1 MCPNPFIEFDCSVDL
16 QKLDFVMTYKAS
28 VYKRF
33 GSNLQLILNDEGNDV
48 KYEKNKEILSFT

>member
-48 KYEKNKEILSFT
+48 KYEKIRKF